1 MHTLHKLVITAYLT
15 LIVILS
21 PIPLHPT
28 TSPPAPVSSY
38 VVDVPNGN
46 FRLKSPPNPPQGSG
60 PLRILSSNPR
70 YFTDGSGK
78 AIYLT
83 GSHNWNTFQVWQL
96 DLSPGVDYDSYL
108 SFLKNHN
115 HNYIRL
121 WVADS
126 AWNSSDG
133 NFIEPQPFQRT
144 GPGFAAD
151 GRLKFDLTKLNQAYF
166 DQIRRQVIS
175 AGNNG
180 IYVGVMLFNVW
191 GAGRYNPYSVAGW
204 EGSPFHDGNNIN
216 GIRADTDGDGK
227 GLEVHSMD
235 DPAIIAIQEA
245 YVRKILE
252 TLNDLDN
259 VIYEIMNEGLGN
271 TISWQYHFL
280 NFVRNVEASLPKRHL
295 VGMTGGDFPN
305 HHLFK
310 SPADWISPIESDSNH
325 PYSDNPS
332 ATDASKVSL
341 LDTDHTY
348 NNAAGDWA
356 RCCWADSKWVW
367 RSFTRGHSPIYMDPM
382 DLTQSNGIDSRH
394 QYKAAEILSAR
405 TAMGHTLN
413 YAKKMNLAAMVPST
427 SLCSTTYCLVN
438 PGNEYLVYQPYSGS
452 LTVNIQS
459 GTYSYEW
466 FNTATGSV
474 AGAGRITDSGG
485 IRSFTPPFSG
495 PAVLYLKNKRLQRP
509 L

>member
-1 MHTLHKLVITAYLT
+1 METWRDLYIRITRRRFLAIAAGL
-15 LIVILS
+15 LLACSGAISCVG
-21 PIPLHPT
+21 PIGRLGQDGEHGKPGETGPAG
-28 TSPPAPVSSY
+28 PPGPIGPRGLGSK
-38 VVDVPNGN
+38 DG
-46 FRLKSPPNPPQGSG
+46 QGSG

-96 DLSPGVDYDSYL
+96 DLSPGVDYNSYL
-108 SFLKNHN
+108 VFLKNHK

-166 DQIRRQVIS
+166 DQIRQQVIS
-175 AGNNG
+175 ARNNG

-204 EGSPFHDGNNIN
+204 EGSPFRDGNNVN
-216 GIRADTDGDGK
+216 GISADADADGK
-227 GLEVHSMD
+227 GLEVHSLD
-235 DPAIIAIQEA
+235 DPAITAIQEA

-310 SPADWISPIESDSNH
+310 SSADWISPSESDSSN

-332 ATDASKVSL
+332 ATDGSKVSL

-356 RCCWADSKWVW
+356 PCCWADSKWVW

-394 QYKAAEILSAR
+394 QYKADGNSFSEDRDGPYAQLCQEDEPRRDGSEYFSL
-405 TAMGHTLN
+405 LN
-413 YAKKMNLAAMVPST
+413 NLLPCKS
-427 SLCSTTYCLVN
+427 
-438 PGNEYLVYQPYSGS
+438 
-452 LTVNIQS
+452 
-459 GTYSYEW
+459 
-466 FNTATGSV
+466 
-474 AGAGRITDSGG
+474 R
-485 IRSFTPPFSG
+485 
-495 PAVLYLKNKRLQRP
+495 
-509 L
+509 